1 MGKYS
6 CEKCA
11 KTFSQKSH
19 YDKHLTRKTPCE
31 IQTDKIKALIDKA
44 VEEKLI
50 ELNKKL
56 ISNNTENN
64 ITINITE
71 QMDISKMSKL
81 ELLEKCKE
89 LGITKC
95 SSKNKS
101 QLIELIHSK
110 QKITDCGLKSEVEI
124 NNIYQPQNISSNDI
138 EDDEIVD
145 CEILNKINKKED
157 HADLNNSENTIKIVS
172 LFAGCGG
179 LDFGF
184 HNNPKYKHVLVND
197 FDKDACDTYE
207 HNFGIKPICCDVKTL
222 TDIPDFDLLMGGFPC
237 QGFSMAN
244 PYRTEADERNKLY
257 LEILRILN
265 QKKPSY
271 FILENVKGILNMG
284 GYDTELDKKNK
295 TGRIVKNIVEDLKMC
310 GYKVQ
315 YKLFELKKFNIPQKR
330 ERVIFIGVRNDINFE
345 INCPV
350 GNNTELTLKDA
361 IGNLPI
367 DYINE
372 IQHIGTKHKC
382 NVNGF
387 LGNRELKWDEPSPTI
402 TGRGGGSGGPV
413 IHNHP
418 SLKRRLT
425 IRECA
430 RIQTF
435 PDNFIF
441 KGSVSSMYKQI
452 GNAVPCNFSVY
463 LSKIFN

>member
-1 MGKYS
+1 M
-6 CEKCA
+6 
-11 KTFSQKSH
+11 
-19 YDKHLTRKTPCE
+19 
-31 IQTDKIKALIDKA
+31 
-44 VEEKLI
+44 

-56 ISNNTENN
+56 ISNNNESN
-64 ITINITE
+64 IIINTTE
-71 QMDISKMSKL
+71 QMDTSKMSKF

-89 LGITKC
+89 LEITKC
-95 SSKNKS
+95 NSKNKG
-101 QLIELIHSK
+101 ELIGLINA
-110 QKITDCGLKSEVEI
+110 KIQSTKVELI
-124 NNIYQPQNISSNDI
+124 I
-138 EDDEIVD
+138 EPDEIID
-145 CEILNKINKKED
+145 GDILNEIITKED
-157 HADLNNSENTIKIVS
+157 HTELNNNNNSENIIKIVS

-197 FDKDACDTYE
+197 VDKDACDTYQ
-207 HNFGIKPICCDVKTL
+207 HNFGIKPNCSDVKNL
-222 TDIPDFDLLMGGFPC
+222 IDIPDFDLLIGGFPC

-244 PYRTEADERNKLY
+244 PYRTETDERNKLY

-284 GYDTELDKKNK
+284 GYDTKLDKKNK
-295 TGRIVKNIVEDLKMC
+295 TGRIVKNIVEELKMC
-310 GYKVQ
+310 GYNVQ

-345 INCPV
+345 IKWPI
-350 GNNTELTLKDA
+350 GSNTELTLKDA
-361 IGNLPI
+361 IGDLPI
-367 DYINE
+367 DYITE

-402 TGRGGGSGGPV
+402 TGRGGGNGGPV

>member
-11 KTFSQKSH
+11 KSFSQKSH
-19 YDKHLTRKTPCE
+19 YDKHLSRKTPCE
-31 IQTDKIKALIDKA
+31 IQTDKIKVLIDKA

-64 ITINITE
+64 ITINMTE
-71 QMDISKMSKL
+71 QIDISKMNKL

-95 SSKNKS
+95 SSKNKG
-101 QLIELIHSK
+101 ELICLINDKTQSK
-110 QKITDCGLKSEVEI
+110 KKVELI
-124 NNIYQPQNISSNDI
+124 I
-138 EDDEIVD
+138 EYDEIIHD
-145 CEILNKINKKED
+145 SILNEINKKE
-157 HADLNNSENTIKIVS
+157 HHTDLNNSENIIKIVS

-197 FDKDACDTYE
+197 IDKDACDTYE
-207 HNFGIKPICCDVKTL
+207 HNFGIKPNCSDVKKL
-222 TDIPDFDLLMGGFPC
+222 IDIPDFDLLIGGFPC

-244 PYRTEADERNKLY
+244 PYRTETDERNKLY

-265 QKKPSY
+265 QNKPSY

-284 GYDTELDKKNK
+284 GYDSELDKKNK
-295 TGRIVKNIVEDLKMC
+295 TGRIVKNIVEELKIC

-315 YKLFELKKFNIPQKR
+315 YKLFEFKKFNIPQKR
-330 ERVIFIGVRNDINFE
+330 ERVIFIGVRNDIDFE
-345 INCPV
+345 IKWPIESNI
-350 GNNTELTLKDA
+350 ELTLKDA
-361 IGNLPI
+361 IGDLPI

-425 IRECA
+425 VRECA

-463 LSKIFN
+463 LSKMFN

>member
-1 MGKYS
+1 MSFLLDNKKNELNNMTDIS
-6 CEKCA
+6 SNI
-11 KTFSQKSH
+11 TFIIEEMDFTK
-19 YDKHLTRKTPCE
+19 LTK
-31 IQTDKIKALIDKA
+31 
-44 VEEKLI
+44 I
-50 ELNKKL
+50 ELL
-56 ISNNTENN
+56 A
-64 ITINITE
+64 
-71 QMDISKMSKL
+71 
-81 ELLEKCKE
+81 KCE
-89 LGITKC
+89 EVGITKC
-95 SSKNKS
+95 KSKNKG
-101 QLIELIHSK
+101 ELISLINAKTQSK
-110 QKITDCGLKSEVEI
+110 KKV
-124 NNIYQPQNISSNDI
+124 
-138 EDDEIVD
+138 EDDEITYVGD
-145 CEILNKINKKED
+145 ILNEINKKED
-157 HADLNNSENTIKIVS
+157 HTDLNNNIENIIKIVS

-207 HNFGIKPICCDVKTL
+207 HNFGIKPICCDVKKL
-222 TDIPDFDLLMGGFPC
+222 TDIPDFDLLIGGFPC

-244 PYRTEADERNKLY
+244 PYRTETDERNKLY

-330 ERVIFIGVRNDINFE
+330 ERVIFIGVRNDIDFE
-345 INCPV
+345 IKWPI

-361 IGNLPI
+361 IGDLPI

-387 LGNRELKWDEPSPTI
+387 LGNRQLKWDEPSPTI

-430 RIQTF
+430 KIQTF

-441 KGSVSSMYKQI
+441 KGSISSMYKQI
-452 GNAVPCNFSVY
+452 GNAVPCKFSVY